1 MVVLTDTLKTVPF
14 CPVLWRFSMSKE
26 NPADDDVQFV
36 RPKVRLPIPLLVILS
51 GLGPFSMLV
60 VVPLIPAISESF

>member
-1 MVVLTDTLKTVPF
+1 MF
-14 CPVLWRFSMSKE
+14 KE

-60 VVPLIPAISESF
+60 VVPLIPAISESFGQDMAQRNWYLVFTL